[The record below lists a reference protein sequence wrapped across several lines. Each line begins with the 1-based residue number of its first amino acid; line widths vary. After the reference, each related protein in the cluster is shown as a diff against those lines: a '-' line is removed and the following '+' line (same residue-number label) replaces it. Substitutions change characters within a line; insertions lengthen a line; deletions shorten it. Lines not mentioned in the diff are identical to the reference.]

1 MKAPTEIIDLLESI
15 LGIYFYDIK
24 HKNRSTFILVD
35 NLVEITVKVRLVQ
48 LNPAFD
54 IKVDFPVLMDKLKIS
69 NRIKE
74 KLLKNHILR
83 NEFQHK
89 SPILTID
96 DEKCADSIILLID
109 LIKKI
114 WGKNSLMDVPRRVE
128 CGLRLVKLHSS
139 SGDIKKRKDFRDY
152 ILNEVDWNK
161 VEINKDSRV
170 YGNNEDGRTYDFYGP
185 EGQAPGKQIINKNEL
200 VIKIGSEEHWSYIL
214 RHYTDKVEECY
225 NILSI
230 DEL

>member
-1 MKAPTEIIDLLESI
+1 MKAPKEVIDLLESI

-35 NLVEITVKVRLVQ
+35 NLIELTIKIRLKQ
-48 LNPAFD
+48 LNPALNVKIDFPSLLD
-54 IKVDFPVLMDKLKIS
+54 KIKVSSKLKT
-69 NRIKE
+69 
-74 KLLKNHILR
+74 KLLDNHTLR

-96 DEKCADSIILLID
+96 DEKCADSIILFID
-109 LIKKI
+109 FIKKI
-114 WGKNSLMDVPRRVE
+114 WGKNALMDIPNRVD

-139 SGDIKKRKDFRDY
+139 AGSIKKRKDFRDY
-152 ILNEVDWNK
+152 ILNNIDWNR
-161 VEINKDSRV
+161 VEIIEDERV
-170 YGNNEDGRTYDFYGP
+170 FEDNRDGRRYNFYGP
-185 EGQAPGKQIINKNEL
+185 EGQALGKQIINKNEL

-214 RHYTDKVEECY
+214 RHYTDKVEECF

>member
-1 MKAPTEIIDLLESI
+1 MKTPTEIIDLLESI

-35 NLVEITVKVRLVQ
+35 NLVEITLKVRLIQ
-48 LNPAFD
+48 LSPSFNVK
-54 IKVDFPVLMDKLKIS
+54 IDFPVLLDKIRIP
-69 NRIKE
+69 NRLKE
-74 KLLKNHILR
+74 KLLKNHTLR

-96 DEKCADSIILLID
+96 NEKCADSILFLID

-114 WGKNSLMDVPRRVE
+114 WGKNSLMDIPRRVE

-139 SGDIKKRKDFRDY
+139 LGDIKKRKNFKDY
-152 ILNEVDWNK
+152 IQNNVDWNR
-161 VEINKDSRV
+161 VEINEDTRIYYNNKDGLI
-170 YGNNEDGRTYDFYGP
+170 YNFYGP

-214 RHYTDKVEECY
+214 RHYTHIVEECF

>member
-1 MKAPTEIIDLLESI
+1 MRAPTEIIDLLESI
-15 LGIYFYDIK
+15 LGIYFYDIR
-24 HKNRSTFILVD
+24 HKNRSAFILVD
-35 NLVEITVKVRLVQ
+35 NLVEITIKVRLVQ
-48 LNPAFD
+48 LNPAFNVK
-54 IKVDFPVLMDKLKIS
+54 IDFPVLLDQLKIS
-69 NRIKE
+69 TRLKG
-74 KLLKNHILR
+74 KLLKNHTLR

-96 DEKCADSIILLID
+96 DEKCADSIILLVD

-114 WGKNSLMDVPRRVE
+114 WGKNSLMDIPGRVE

-139 SGDIKKRKDFRDY
+139 AGNIKKRKDFKDY
-152 ILNEVDWNK
+152 ILNNVDWNK
-161 VEINKDSRV
+161 VEINEDSRV
-170 YGNNEDGRTYDFYGP
+170 YDNNEDGRIYDFYGP
-185 EGQAPGKQIINKNEL
+185 EGQALGKQIINKNEL

-214 RHYTDKVEECY
+214 RHYTNKVEECF

>member
-1 MKAPTEIIDLLESI
+1 MKAPVEIIDLLESI

-35 NLVEITVKVRLVQ
+35 NLVELTIKIRLKQLSPTFNVKIDFPEL
-48 LNPAFD
+48 LNK
-54 IKVDFPVLMDKLKIS
+54 IKVSSKL
-69 NRIKE
+69 KE
-74 KLLKNHILR
+74 KLSGNHNLR

-96 DEKCADSIILLID
+96 DEKCADSIILLVD

-114 WGKNSLMDVPRRVE
+114 WGKNSLIDIPSRVE

-139 SGDIKKRKDFRDY
+139 LGNIKKRKDFRDY
-152 ILNEVDWNK
+152 ILNNIDWNK
-161 VEINKDSRV
+161 VEMIEDERVFEDNKD
-170 YGNNEDGRTYDFYGP
+170 GNRYNFYGP
-185 EGQAPGKQIINKNEL
+185 EGQALGKQIINKNEL
-200 VIKIGSEEHWSYIL
+200 IIKIGSEEHWSYAL
-214 RHYTDKVEECY
+214 RHYTNKVEECL